1 MMKADIR
8 IIGVHARD
16 EMIFHTLGRLGLS
29 KDIVSYDDRPNG
41 GACLYTAR
49 KAWLS
54 PVEDGITHR
63 IVLADDAYVCNRF
76 EDICNQI
83 INAHPNKVIS
93 CFPFDYQRKSDYID
107 GLNTPYVRT
116 HLAAGMG
123 IIMPVK
129 YIEDCFQWIEKN
141 LEPDAPDDCAISLY
155 CGNHGIDI
163 ITTIPPTIQHIGD
176 DSILTPGLCV
186 RRTEYYTDD
195 PVADWGCENIAPMEI
210 KPKRLFA
217 RRKTKGGNKNER
229 TF

>member
-16 EMIFHTLGRLGLS
+16 EMISHTLGRLGLS
-29 KDIVSYDDRPNG
+29 EDIVSYDDRPNG

-54 PVEDGITHR
+54 PVEDEITHR
-63 IVLADDAYVCNRF
+63 IVLADDAYVCNGF
-76 EDICNQI
+76 EGICDQI
-83 INAHPNKVIS
+83 INTHPDKVIS
-93 CFPFDYQRKSDYID
+93 CFPFDYLHKSDYID
-107 GLNTPYVRT
+107 GLKTPYVRT

-129 YIEDCFQWIEKN
+129 YIDDCFRWIEKN
-141 LEPDAPDDCAISLY
+141 LPSDYPDDSAISLY
-155 CGNHGIDI
+155 CENHGIDI

-176 DSILTPGLCV
+176 DSVLTPGLYV

-195 PVADWGCENIAPMEI
+195 PVADWGCEDIAPSEI
-210 KPKRLFA
+210 KPERLFA
-217 RRKTKGGNKNER
+217 RRNRRG
-229 TF
+229 